1 MWDIRGRTAA
11 WGALILALA
20 AVLAIG
26 SWEIGAKASSIAKIT
41 FYTGEVKTQPPQ
53 KDSWKKAVMEQPL
66 SNGEKVRS
74 ENQSRA
80 EIAFADGSIIRIDA
94 NSTLDIVDLKKDKSG
109 QQVEA
114 KVWSGKVW
122 ANVNKMSKKSKFELE
137 SPTAVAA
144 VRGTVYRMAVLPDRT
159 TKIAVYSGA
168 VEVKPHPDFFMEQK
182 KKAGGREGEIEGPTE
197 IAGPT
202 EVTLEQWVQIVKIH
216 QEITVNPD
224 GTYGIVQFNPQLDAQ
239 DDWVKWN
246 QERDRQVLR
255 RTQ

>member
-1 MWDIRGRTAA
+1 MKFSQIRKNPATLIALSLAA
-11 WGALILALA
+11 AMLLLGALQL
-20 AVLAIG
+20 
-26 SWEIGAKASSIAKIT
+26 GAKTTSIAKIT
-41 FYTGEVKTQPPQ
+41 FYTGDVRTQPPK
-53 KDSWKKAVMEQPL
+53 KDDWKKAIFQQPL
-66 SNGEKVRS
+66 ANGEKVKT
-74 ENQSRA
+74 EDQSRA
-80 EIAFADGSIIRIDA
+80 EIGFSDGSIIRIDG
-94 NSTLDIVDLKKDKSG
+94 NSSLDIVDAKKDKSG

-168 VEVKPHPDFFMEQK
+168 VAVKPHPDFFMEQK
-182 KKAGGREGEIEGPTE
+182 AKAGGRPGEIEGPTQ

-202 EVTLEQWVQIVKIH
+202 EVTLEQWIQIVKIH
-216 QEITVNPD
+216 QEITINPD

-239 DDWVKWN
+239 DDWVRWN
-246 QERDRQVLR
+246 QERDRALG
-255 RTQ
+255 RTN

>member
-1 MWDIRGRTAA
+1 MRMRYLRQSPAVWWT
-11 WGALILALA
+11 LSLA
-20 AVLAIG
+20 AVMFLLG
-26 SWEIGAKASSIAKIT
+26 SLQLGAKTSSIAKIT
-41 FYTGEVKTQPPQ
+41 FYTGDVRTQPPK
-53 KDSWKKAVMEQPL
+53 KDDWKKAIFQQPL
-66 SNGEKVRS
+66 TNGEKVKT
-74 ENQSRA
+74 EDQSRA
-80 EIAFADGSIIRIDA
+80 EIGFSDGSIIRIDG
-94 NSTLDIVDLKKDKSG
+94 NSSLDIVDAKKDKSG

-168 VEVKPHPDFFMEQK
+168 VAVKPHPDFFMEQK
-182 KKAGGREGEIEGPTE
+182 AKAGGRPGEIEGPTQ

-202 EVTLEQWVQIVKIH
+202 EVTLEQWIQIVKIH
-216 QEITVNPD
+216 QEITINPD

-239 DDWVKWN
+239 DDWVRWN
-246 QERDRQVLR
+246 QERDRALGR
-255 RTQ
+255 IN

>member
-1 MWDIRGRTAA
+1 MWDIRGRAAA

-109 QQVEA
+109 QKVEA

-122 ANVNKMSKKSKFELE
+122 ANVNKISKKSKFELE

>member
-1 MWDIRGRTAA
+1 MITIREKAA
-11 WGALILALA
+11 VWAALFLALA
-20 AVLAIG
+20 MLVMG
-26 SWEIGAKASSIAKIT
+26 SWELGAKASSIAKIT

-53 KDSWKKAVMEQPL
+53 KESWKKAVMEQPL

-168 VEVKPHPDFFMEQK
+168 VEVKPHPDFFMDQK

-202 EVTLEQWVQIVKIH
+202 EVTLEQWIQIVKVH

-224 GTYGIVQFNPQLDAQ
+224 GTYGIVQFNPLLDAQ

-246 QERDRQVLR
+246 QERDRQNLR